1 MLAYILLNCIPSQEE
16 NIIGDLNKIP
26 EVIEVNVIMGKYDI
40 IVKITGN
47 LPGDMDLAAAKA
59 ALNFGEP
66 WYTDEHSIDFI
77 DSTASPINTSVITK
91 YFILYEFNYPS
102 LKSSSNLL

>member
-47 LPGDMDLAAAKA
+47 LPDEIDLAVRKIRSI
-59 ALNFGEP
+59 NGVTSS
-66 WYTDEHSIDFI
+66 YTMTAIYDQGGSID
-77 DSTASPINTSVITK
+77 K
-91 YFILYEFNYPS
+91 
-102 LKSSSNLL
+102 K